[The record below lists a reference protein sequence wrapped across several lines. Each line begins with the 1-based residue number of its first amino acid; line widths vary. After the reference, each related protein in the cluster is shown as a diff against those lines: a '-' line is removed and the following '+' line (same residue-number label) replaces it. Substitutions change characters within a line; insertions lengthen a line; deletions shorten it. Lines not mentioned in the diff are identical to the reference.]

1 VHELGLLD
9 GTSGNVVALLLLLEA
24 GRSIGRER
32 RLAPGALLLLLLD
45 TGRKE
50 WRLVTGTL
58 LLLLLLEAERSIGSV
73 WRLVSGL

>member
-1 VHELGLLD
+1 VHELG
-9 GTSGNVVALLLLLEA
+9 LLLLLEA

-58 LLLLLLEAERSIGSV
+58 DGTSDNCVVLLLLLLEAGRSIGSV
-73 WRLVSGL
+73 WRSVSRL